1 MRAPMTGPV
10 RDLQQPGRTKANT
23 NYFQMAL
30 VQMES
35 YAGETRRLRSTF
47 NGDEVGVRTHN
58 VKSGGKAGW
67 RYCLVPWVL

>member
-23 NYFQMAL
+23 NYFHMAL

-35 YAGETRRLRSTF
+35 YAGETRRLRSAF
-47 NGDEVGVRTHN
+47 NG
-58 VKSGGKAGW
+58 A
-67 RYCLVPWVL
+67 

>member
-10 RDLQQPGRTKANT
+10 RDLQQPGRTKAST
-23 NYFQMAL
+23 NYFHMAL

-47 NGDEVGVRTHN
+47 NGARSRCPDSQREIWG
-58 VKSGGKAGW
+58 
-67 RYCLVPWVL
+67 